1 MKEKKLKKRKGERR
15 MEDMNKGLLIGGGAL
30 VIIFIFF
37 LFGPFVIVNPGQRG
51 VITHLG
57 KVDTNKILG
66 EGFHWRMPI
75 VTGIHKMTV
84 QIQKSDI
91 PSNAATKDLQIVD
104 ATIAVNWKLDPD
116 KVNNIYQTIGNEKD
130 VLGDIMTPAMN
141 EVLKA
146 ATAKRNAQNILTE
159 RTELKK
165 EIDET
170 FKMRMEKYGIIVVD
184 VNLVNFSFG
193 AEFQKAIEEKQVAEQ
208 EAQKAIYT
216 AKQAEAEAQ
225 GTINKAK
232 GEAEAQRLQKI
243 TLSGV
248 MLKKMWLDKW
258 DGHLPKVMSGNGN
271 GLILDLKSMGGDDNV
286 PAQSVTQ

>member
-1 MKEKKLKKRKGERR
+1 MKEKKIKKRKGERR

-104 ATIAVNWKLDPD
+104 ATISVNWKLDPD
-116 KVNNIYQTIGNEKD
+116 KVNNIYQTIGNEED

-258 DGHLPKVMSGNGN
+258 DGNLPKVMSGNGN
-271 GLILDLKSMGGDDNV
+271 GLILDLKSMGGDE
-286 PAQSVTQ
+286 